1 MGSGV
6 LGSSDHPAA
15 AEGQAPNRISVRAKM
30 RQLAQ
35 TDVLVVG
42 GGPAGIGAALGAA
55 RAGAKTL
62 LIESQGF
69 FGGVAAWSLG
79 MPINQMRP
87 ESKPRS
93 VVHELLI
100 QKLLA
105 YGDQAVCIGQHQ
117 LYCNVDYLKVAVLDA
132 LDEVGCKYLVH
143 LAAVDALVENDRVT
157 GVVVGTKQGLA
168 EISAKAVV
176 DCTGDAD
183 VAFFAGAETMME
195 TESRACPARSSWVW
209 PTSHRRRCA
218 RRTFERSPTAP
229 GTSTP

>member
-1 MGSGV
+1 MCWLLAGGR
-6 LGSSDHPAA
+6 PA
-15 AEGQAPNRISVRAKM
+15 SV
-30 RQLAQ
+30 
-35 TDVLVVG
+35 
-42 GGPAGIGAALGAA
+42 ALGAA

-132 LDEVGCKYLVH
+132 LDEVGCKYLVPSV
-143 LAAVDALVENDRVT
+143 AAVMRWWKNDRVT

-168 EISAKAVV
+168 R
-176 DCTGDAD
+176 
-183 VAFFAGAETMME
+183 
-195 TESRACPARSSWVW
+195 SRPRSSLI
-209 PTSHRRRCA
+209 A
-218 RRTFERSPTAP
+218 RGTRTWRILPAP
-229 GTSTP
+229 KQ